1 MCQEIDVVSQELKSI
16 YHSGVSR
23 VAKDVDL
30 TVDVIE
36 KMVNNI
42 GRENVNKTP
51 EVREGFYEGMSCTT

>member
-16 YHSGVSR
+16 YHSGESR
-23 VAKDVDL
+23 IAKDVDL

-42 GRENVNKTP
+42 SRENVNKTP

>member
-16 YHSGVSR
+16 YHSGEIWIAR
-23 VAKDVDL
+23 DVDL

-42 GRENVNKTP
+42 SRENVNKTP
-51 EVREGFYEGMSCTT
+51 EVREGFYEDMSCTM

>member
-1 MCQEIDVVSQELKSI
+1 MCQKIDAVSQELKSI
-16 YHSGVSR
+16 YHSGESR
-23 VAKDVDL
+23 IAKDVDL

-42 GRENVNKTP
+42 SRENVNKTP